1 MADVTAALD
10 TWSVAAIDG
19 SDGRKILVANVPVA
33 ANAQITAMQAGT
45 ERSSNSGVDT
55 LLGRSRTVMVMRP
68 QILPQRPGAAPEFM
82 RWCDGS
88 AVLARRPSWTI
99 EFWMSSSKP
108 GNHSVFERSGYRFA

>member
-19 SDGRKILVANVPVA
+19 SEGRKILVANIPVA

-55 LLGRSRTVMVMRP
+55 LLGRS
-68 QILPQRPGAAPEFM
+68 
-82 RWCDGS
+82 
-88 AVLARRPSWTI
+88 
-99 EFWMSSSKP
+99 
-108 GNHSVFERSGYRFA
+108 